1 MEHSKR
7 RKSHVEN
14 RTYKTKQG
22 KKKKTQ
28 KKTTTLRELK
38 IRNEKKP
45 PIGTLC
51 TRNYF

>member
-22 KKKKTQ
+22 KKKNA
-28 KKTTTLRELK
+28 KKNNNTEGIKNKKRKETTNRDALHT
-38 IRNEKKP
+38 
-45 PIGTLC
+45 
-51 TRNYF
+51 